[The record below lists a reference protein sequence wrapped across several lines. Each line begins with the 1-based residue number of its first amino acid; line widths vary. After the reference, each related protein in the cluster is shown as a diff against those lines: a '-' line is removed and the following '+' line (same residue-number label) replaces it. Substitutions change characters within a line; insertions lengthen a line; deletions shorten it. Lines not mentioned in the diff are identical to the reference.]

1 MKTDFDYKEP
11 RGSRPPPSKRPR
23 TQAISIF
30 MVMGLVIAGAF
41 VASGG
46 GTPVDP
52 NGPGGPPTLE
62 PHFNIEDYPRQRVVL
77 PSDPQ
82 SQADTNLQLKTF
94 NVNNCGKNSAMIF
107 LIDTSGSMKF
117 ANKIGATKT
126 ALNYFL
132 DNLGGKSVVG
142 LYSFSKDVKELVP
155 INYYKDSKPE
165 LDKAI
170 NGLKPD
176 GHTRTRDGMALVK
189 EKMKEV
195 IEEKAYPGYK
205 YSLIIMTDGV
215 PEIPPDKP
223 RNCYVTAYDP
233 NTAPALR
240 CFAREQDPRVPTNLA
255 NEIKMMGVGIYSVNI
270 YSPNYPSDV
279 VMFPYLEALLKEI
292 SSPPVESHY
301 FSSVNGANLEKILE
315 SVVASI
321 CADEGYSPGK
331 PLN

>member
-1 MKTDFDYKEP
+1 MRTDYDYKEP

-23 TQAISIF
+23 TSAISIF
-30 MVMGLVIAGAF
+30 FIMGLVIAGAF
-41 VASGG
+41 VSSGG

-62 PHFNIEDYPRQRVVL
+62 PHFNIEDYPRQRIVM

-82 SQADTNLQLKTF
+82 AQADTNLQLKTF
-94 NVNNCGKNSAMIF
+94 NVNNCGRNSAMIF

-117 ANKIGATKT
+117 ANKINNTKT
-126 ALNYFL
+126 ALRYFL

-142 LYSFSKDVKELVP
+142 MYSFSKEVKEEVP
-155 INYYKDSKPE
+155 INFYKDVKI
-165 LDKAI
+165 DVDRAI
-170 NGLKPD
+170 NNLKPD

-189 EKMKEV
+189 EKMQEV

-205 YSLIIMTDGV
+205 YNLIIMTDGV
-215 PEIPPDKP
+215 PEVPPTQP

-240 CFAREQDPRVPTNLA
+240 CFAREQDPRVPTNIA
-255 NEIKMMGVGIYSVNI
+255 DEIKQLGVDIYSVNI

-279 VMFPYLEALLKEI
+279 VMFPYLEGLLREV
-292 SSPPVESHY
+292 SSPPYETHY
-301 FSSVNGANLEKILE
+301 FSSVNGQNLNKILE
-315 SVVASI
+315 NVVASI
-321 CADEGYSPGK
+321 CQEQF
-331 PLN
+331 